1 MNIVGKVVTLRAMT
15 LDDMQMICDMFND
28 PNMESKVI
36 GWAFPLSLDQQIA
49 WYKNH
54 MNDRNDFRFAIETS
68 EDGAVGIATLTGID
82 WKNRTATHGI
92 KLANQENRS
101 RGIGTDTVLAI
112 MRYAFEEL
120 GLHRLESSIFPENVA
135 SRKLYSKCGWKDEGV
150 KRSCIFK
157 GGQWKD
163 LILIGVLDA
172 DYREVAQKLEYWSE

>member
-1 MNIVGKVVTLRAMT
+1 
-15 LDDMQMICDMFND
+15 
-28 PNMESKVI
+28 
-36 GWAFPLSLDQQIA
+36 
-49 WYKNH
+49 
-54 MNDRNDFRFAIETS
+54 MNDRNDFRFVIETS

-135 SRKLYSKCGWKDEGV
+135 SRKLYSKCGW
-150 KRSCIFK
+150 
-157 GGQWKD
+157 
-163 LILIGVLDA
+163 
-172 DYREVAQKLEYWSE
+172 